1 MYDLTY
7 SCRYHR
13 EDVFLETDGAND
25 YEKEFIRDYLYKEDL
40 LEVFNIENGDISL
53 LEKSIDDLYNE
64 IKECAELNEVLL
76 SVASTH
82 NSIDP
87 TIGLC
92 VLYSFDF
99 MNFTHIC
106 VSEYIKNKT
115 IKVEKIAS
123 LQEAIANKY

>member
-13 EDVFLETDGAND
+13 EDVFLETDEAKD

-115 IKVEKIAS
+115 IKVENIAS

>member
-115 IKVEKIAS
+115 IKVENIAS

>member
-25 YEKEFIRDYLYKEDL
+25 CEKEFIRDYLYKEDL

-115 IKVEKIAS
+115 IKVENIAS

>member
-13 EDVFLETDGAND
+13 EDVFLETDEAND

-76 SVASTH
+76 FVASTH
-82 NSIDP
+82 NSTDP

-99 MNFTHIC
+99 MNLTHIC

-115 IKVEKIAS
+115 INVENIAS
-123 LQEAIANKY
+123 LQEAIANKQ